1 MPDPT
6 TLVDGTPVRVRSL
19 GPEDHDEFVA
29 AFQGLSAS
37 SRYTRFLS
45 PMERLTDAE
54 VRYFLA
60 VDHHDHEA
68 LVVTA
73 QETGERLGIGR
84 YVRLEDRPEAAEV
97 AFTVADAW
105 QGRGVGSFLLDALA
119 ERARENGITVFT
131 AEMLASNHAMRAL
144 FEHLGEVAWSSA
156 GDAVLLAEAP
166 LGPPA
171 G

>member
-6 TLVDGTPVRVRSL
+6 TLADGTPVRVRAL
-19 GPEDHDEFVA
+19 RPEDHDEFVA
-29 AFQGLSAS
+29 AFQALSPS
-37 SRYTRFLS
+37 TRYTRFLS

-73 QETGERLGIGR
+73 QETGERLGLGR

-97 AFTVADAW
+97 AFTVADGW

-144 FEHLGEVAWSSA
+144 FDHLGGATYSA
-156 GDAVLLAEAP
+156 GGDAVLLAEAP